1 MPSVVFPYNLEWA
14 ESLVGLP
21 MAVPERWWTG
31 YSSAKLCYSKIASIN
46 KKAVRNLNVF
56 TLVLKEEPRKRYG
69 IRYDAVVLYANE
81 HDKKPCKFHLPLEP
95 PADPARD
102 RSVVVACSSRTPV
115 RRRMVCLPPDLPPI
129 LSHVAEPDGYDYDDD
144 FEANDDPEVKDVE
157 EAEEEDE
164 YPWLDGYTDP
174 DEWILVTEEEL
185 GSKELPV
192 ISPILYGP

>member
-1 MPSVVFPYNLEWA
+1 M
-14 ESLVGLP
+14 
-21 MAVPERWWTG
+21 
-31 YSSAKLCYSKIASIN
+31 
-46 KKAVRNLNVF
+46 VR
-56 TLVLKEEPRKRYG
+56 
-69 IRYDAVVLYANE
+69 
-81 HDKKPCKFHLPLEP
+81 
-95 PADPARD
+95 
-102 RSVVVACSSRTPV
+102 
-115 RRRMVCLPPDLPPI
+115 LPPDLPPV
-129 LSHVAEPDGYDYDDD
+129 LPNVAEPDGYDYDDD